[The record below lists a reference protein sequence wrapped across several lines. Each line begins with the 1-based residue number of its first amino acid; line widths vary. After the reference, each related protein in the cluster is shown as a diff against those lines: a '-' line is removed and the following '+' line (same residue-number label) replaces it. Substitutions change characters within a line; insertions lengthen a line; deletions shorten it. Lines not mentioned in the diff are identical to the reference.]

1 MHVDR
6 LRILRKSQPAMAE
19 QAFKNVRVLKGIPV
33 DQFMATMGFFSASL
47 GETLFTAIVDVVVA
61 KVLAGR
67 DEEPPLQTPVPRNQP
82 SHWI

>member
-1 MHVDR
+1 
-6 LRILRKSQPAMAE
+6 
-19 QAFKNVRVLKGIPV
+19 
-33 DQFMATMGFFSASL
+33 
-47 GETLFTAIVDVVVA
+47 LFTAIVDVVVA